1 MKSTIET
8 ENQAPISIFI
18 YTISEI
24 VLPCIVLLLNP
35 SLKLKFHIHD
45 FLKFIFMYSSLKI
58 VLQEQNKYIHGMVKD
73 MMMSIREVY
82 SRKRKMKKSCCQLPS
97 AVLIYT
103 LSRGSAEIGRQARL
117 RILCPIGRVGSSP
130 ISRRN
135 EPEAVELPVF
145 LC

>member
-1 MKSTIET
+1 MAIK
-8 ENQAPISIFI
+8 IFKKKEKELYWSPREIDKTNAI
-18 YTISEI
+18 YRAVIGQRS
-24 VLPCIVLLLNP
+24 NR
-35 SLKLKFHIHD
+35 
-45 FLKFIFMYSSLKI
+45 
-58 VLQEQNKYIHGMVKD
+58 QNVWNN
-73 MMMSIREVY
+73 E
-82 SRKRKMKKSCCQLPS
+82 KSCCQPAS

-145 LC
+145 LCPGPYIAQHVDHHGREGFMAEMIL